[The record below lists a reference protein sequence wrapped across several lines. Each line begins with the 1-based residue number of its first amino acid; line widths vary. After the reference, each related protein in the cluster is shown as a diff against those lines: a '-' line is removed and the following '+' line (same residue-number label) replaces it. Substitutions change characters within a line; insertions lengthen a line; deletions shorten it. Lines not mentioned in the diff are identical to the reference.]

1 MSVSSGEV
9 ATVLGLGRGGR
20 IESGLDLAEALEK
33 GFPVGALDRICRLIA
48 PDDPTFRNQV
58 IARATLARRK
68 RQKRL
73 TTEESERVERLAR
86 LWAFAREVWGEDA
99 AARRFLNEPH
109 PLLRGRSP
117 LDVARTDVGAQMVED
132 ILGRLKYGSAA

>member
-1 MSVSSGEV
+1 MTVGSGEV
-9 ATVLGLGRGGR
+9 AKVLGLGRNGQ

-33 GFPVGALDRICRLIA
+33 GFPVAALDRVCRLIA
-48 PDDPTFRNQV
+48 PGDPAFRGHV

-68 RQKRL
+68 RQNRL

-86 LWAFAREVWGEDA
+86 LWTFARDVWGDDE

-109 PLLRGRSP
+109 PLLRGRRP
-117 LDVARTDVGAQMVED
+117 LDVARTDVGAHTVEE
-132 ILGRLKYGSAA
+132 ILGRLKYGTAA